1 MSNKKIKLKVIAPDK
16 VVFDK
21 EVDSLVAKG
30 VNGEFGILPDHVPFM
45 CVLSIGVTRVTYD
58 DKTENIST
66 VGGVFQVKD
75 NVATIITKAAE
86 MGSDVNIPRA
96 KEAKER
102 AEALLGQLSAGDAEY
117 DKAQVALIRAITR
130 LKAAGEI

>member
-1 MSNKKIKLKVIAPDK
+1 MADKKIKLKVIAPDK
-16 VVFDK
+16 IVFDK
-21 EVDSLVAKG
+21 EVDSVVAKG
-30 VNGEFGILPDHVPFM
+30 VNGEFGILPNHVPFM
-45 CVLSIGVTRVTYD
+45 SVLSIGVTKVNYD
-58 DKTENIST
+58 DKVETIST

-86 MGSDVNIPRA
+86 MGSDVDVPRA

-102 AEALLGQLSAGDAEY
+102 AEALLGSLPAGAEY
-117 DKAQVALIRAITR
+117 DKAQIALLRAVTR